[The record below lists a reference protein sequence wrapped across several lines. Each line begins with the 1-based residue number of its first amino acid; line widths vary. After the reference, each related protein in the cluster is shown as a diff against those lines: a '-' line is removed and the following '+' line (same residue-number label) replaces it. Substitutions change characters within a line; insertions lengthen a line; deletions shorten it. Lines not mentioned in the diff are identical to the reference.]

1 MKASPTRILILED
14 EEMLAQ
20 VVAIILEEEDYSATF
35 ECDGEAGLEA
45 ALWGNFDLC
54 LLNVILPGLDG
65 YVIADQLQR
74 RNIDLPLI
82 FLTETSRQ
90 EVAAR
95 TAPHGLKVG
104 YMQKPFSPRALI
116 QKVADVLDGKGWL
129 EATD

>member
-20 VVAIILEEEDYSATF
+20 FVALILEEEGYSATF
-35 ECDGEAGLEA
+35 EGDGEAGLEA
-45 ALWGNFDLC
+45 ALGGNFDLC

-65 YVIADQLQR
+65 YVIAEQLQN

-82 FLTETSRQ
+82 FLTATSRQ

-95 TAPHGLKVG
+95 TEILGLKVG
-104 YMQKPFSPRALI
+104 YMPKPFSKRALI

-129 EATD
+129 EAAD

>member
-1 MKASPTRILILED
+1 MNPVPIRLLILED

-20 VVAIILEEEDYSATF
+20 VVAIILEEEGYSATF

-45 ALWGNFDLC
+45 ALSGNFDLC

-65 YVIADQLQR
+65 YVIADQLQES
-74 RNIDLPLI
+74 NIDLPLI

-95 TAPHGLKVG
+95 TEILGLKVG
-104 YMQKPFSPRALI
+104 YMPKPFSKRALI

-129 EATD
+129 EAAD